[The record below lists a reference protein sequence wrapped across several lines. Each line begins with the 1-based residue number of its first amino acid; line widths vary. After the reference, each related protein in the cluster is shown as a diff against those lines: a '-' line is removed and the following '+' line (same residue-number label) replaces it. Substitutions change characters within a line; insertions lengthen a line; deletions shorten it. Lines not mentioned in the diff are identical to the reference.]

1 MRDYPKYII
10 PILITLFL
18 LSSPTFLYINK
29 VKKILLLLLFCSIFS
44 NNLFAQ
50 SDLKR
55 DSKKIIQS
63 AIEVG
68 SGEKEIIT
76 VIKSLN
82 NYEIGFEVGFS
93 TSTVKVSGNDDN
105 HEATMTTA
113 NKPYFSAKVATSFEN
128 LPMYKIHEGAGSCS
142 DEYKFEGES
151 RTRTGAG
158 CVPYY
163 WELTFSS
170 VVMDRQQL
178 DNDTIWE
185 SQKVGT
191 EVTVD
196 TYQFVFTV
204 VPKTSQYHGEDFN
217 VFVLYGLV
225 LQNNIIKGDYYKTNS
240 AEEKCDV
247 AQTPSD
253 VINYCEKKTYNK
265 SGYSGGFLL
274 GAHWVIPKYYSN
286 FGLRASG
293 ADSINAKFYYGF
305 YYAF

>member
-1 MRDYPKYII
+1 MNNI
-10 PILITLFL
+10 
-18 LSSPTFLYINK
+18 SE
-29 VKKILLLLLFCSIFS
+29 VKMKKLLLLLLFCSIFF

-128 LPMYKIHEGAGSCS
+128 LPMYKVHESAGSCS
-142 DEYKFEGES
+142 DEYKFHGES

-191 EVTVD
+191 VVTVD

-225 LQNNIIKGDYYKTNS
+225 LQNNTIKGDYYKTNS

-253 VINYCEKKTYNK
+253 VINYCEKKTINK

-286 FGLRASG
+286 LGLRASG
-293 ADSINAKFYYGF
+293 ADSINVQFYYGF
-305 YYAF
+305 YYTF

>member
-1 MRDYPKYII
+1 MNN
-10 PILITLFL
+10 
-18 LSSPTFLYINK
+18 INK
-29 VKKILLLLLFCSIFS
+29 VKKILLLLLFCSIFF

-50 SDLKR
+50 SDLKT

-113 NKPYFSAKVATSFEN
+113 NKPYFSAKVSTTFEN
-128 LPMYKIHEGAGSCS
+128 LPMYKARQSADKCVHGNEH
-142 DEYKFEGES
+142 S
-151 RTRTGAG
+151 RTDH
-158 CVPYY
+158 CIPYY
-163 WELTFSS
+163 CELTFSS

-225 LQNNIIKGDYYKTNS
+225 LQHNIIKGDYYKTNS
-240 AEEKCDV
+240 AENKCDL

-253 VINYCEKKTYNK
+253 VINYCEKKTINK

-274 GAHWVIPKYYSN
+274 GAHWLIPKYYSN
-286 FGLRASG
+286 LGLRASG
-293 ADSINAKFYYGF
+293 ADSINVQLYYGF

>member
-1 MRDYPKYII
+1 MNNI
-10 PILITLFL
+10 
-18 LSSPTFLYINK
+18 SE
-29 VKKILLLLLFCSIFS
+29 VKMKKLLLLLLFCSIFF

-55 DSKKIIQS
+55 DGKRIIEG
-63 AIEVG
+63 ALELG
-68 SGEKEIIT
+68 SGEKEIEKVVEKALT
-76 VIKSLN
+76 DF
-82 NYEIGFEVGFS
+82 EIGFEVGFS
-93 TSTVKVSGNDDN
+93 TSAVKVRGMNDN
-105 HEATMTTA
+105 HEATMATA
-113 NKPYFSAKVATSFEN
+113 NTPYFSAKVATTFEN
-128 LPMYKIHEGAGSCS
+128 LPMYKVHQSAGSCS
-142 DEYKFEGES
+142 DEYKFDGES

-178 DNDTIWE
+178 DNATIWE

-191 EVTVD
+191 AITVD

-217 VFVLYGLV
+217 AFVLYGLV
-225 LQNNIIKGDYYKTNS
+225 LQNNTIKGDYYKTNS
-240 AEEKCDV
+240 AENKCDL

-253 VINYCEKKTYNK
+253 VINYCEKKTINK

-286 FGLRASG
+286 LGLRASG
-293 ADSINAKFYYGF
+293 ADSINYKYYYGF
-305 YYAF
+305 YYTF